1 MWPVERR
8 EEFKMLETLLN
19 ECLRINSATNIIDR
33 LAKIN
38 EFANLLTKTDFVKPD
53 DGQFQHLVR
62 ESFSTFLHDEAMK
75 R

>member
-1 MWPVERR
+1 MGEDERLMWPVDRR

-38 EFANLLTKTDFVKPD
+38 EFANLLTKTDFVKP
-53 DGQFQHLVR
+53 R